1 MKKNTPASNAY
12 LAGNLLLLNELNIRQ
27 QPFSLDAT
35 RQQRLNAL
43 NTQRFDS
50 GVAPL
55 AVRLQQLLEVDLLRH
70 ASMYA
75 SKTQTSEQVNE
86 VTAGGMS
93 QTLCDIQDCLAQV
106 QASLGGGERVV
117 LYVPAEQ
124 HIRAVVISADTVT
137 LHAIAPLQ
145 TLVALAEEAALSV
158 MQRRQDAERRLQTLA
173 EQLFAP
179 MLTEDSA
186 STWIVAGHVPVNTV
200 SLNALVASLPSP
212 PAAFKRV
219 MSSTRTVQNQN
230 MASDSAAIRVL
241 ATQQINAQ
249 SGELAALDALP
260 WAKVEAEQI
269 QAAFAPQPI
278 DVLLNNAATDEAL
291 FSEDTRQAN
300 ILHIAA
306 HNIYDPTEPDVVG
319 LALNQASANGTGGT
333 LIDIR
338 AIEHSG
344 FANNLVFLNA
354 CDTANGR
361 DFDG

>member
-1 MKKNTPASNAY
+1 
-12 LAGNLLLLNELNIRQ
+12 
-27 QPFSLDAT
+27 
-35 RQQRLNAL
+35 
-43 NTQRFDS
+43 
-50 GVAPL
+50 
-55 AVRLQQLLEVDLLRH
+55 
-70 ASMYA
+70 
-75 SKTQTSEQVNE
+75 
-86 VTAGGMS
+86 
-93 QTLCDIQDCLAQV
+93 
-106 QASLGGGERVV
+106 
-117 LYVPAEQ
+117 
-124 HIRAVVISADTVT
+124 
-137 LHAIAPLQ
+137 
-145 TLVALAEEAALSV
+145 
-158 MQRRQDAERRLQTLA
+158 
-173 EQLFAP
+173 
-179 MLTEDSA
+179 
-186 STWIVAGHVPVNTV
+186 
-200 SLNALVASLPSP
+200 
-212 PAAFKRV
+212 
-219 MSSTRTVQNQN
+219 MSSTRIAQNQN

-306 HNIYDPTEPDVVG
+306 HNIYDPNEPDVVG

-361 DFDG
+361 DFDGVGSLSLARAFLQSGAQTVVATKWPIVDRASGMFAAHFYRAIQSGSNAEQALNLAIAGMQSSRRYKHPYYWAGYELTQRHL